1 MWNDG
6 LIARRTS
13 GREDGGAPA
22 ARGLRL
28 EEDPWLAGRAWQE
41 PLELTPPAEG
51 EASTPAPR
59 AGEGKGR
66 REERERGEGERRQVS
81 APLRARLEA
90 LRELVGLS
98 RTRLDGH
105 MLAEAGRV
113 LDEAAAR
120 QRLSLD
126 HTVVAIAGTTGS
138 GKSALFNA
146 LAGCTLAEVGSRRPT
161 TDEAGACAWRGP
173 SDEAPPQLLERL
185 GLPAVVPRPQ
195 RDDLGLRGLV
205 LLDLPDFDSAVESH
219 RAEVERLLRRVDAFI
234 WVVDPEKYADAVLHE
249 RYLRPYAGYAEV
261 TLVVLNQAD
270 RLPGGACEQ
279 VLDDLRRLLDE
290 DGLALGEHGEPGAMV
305 LAVSAQT
312 GEGIAELRAEL
323 VTLVGER
330 GAPERRLA
338 ADLDGAVARLESVY
352 VSEGAAGLSGP
363 AREEFEERL
372 SEAVGARAAGLA
384 AERRWQQEAERAY
397 GSCWGQV
404 WGWYQ
409 ARQVAAVDAGA
420 DPGAALVGSRVAGM
434 IAGMRAEEDAGGS
447 AGERTG
453 GTAAEGAQARGAE
466 GTEGGA
472 GAEGGADGGSA
483 KDGKDGRA
491 AKGDKGA
498 KAAAKAARAE
508 KAAQRRRAGAVARGK
523 TGVCAAGKRAS
534 AVAASRPVVEQAVR
548 SVAATAAEGLPAPW
562 AQAVHEAA
570 VRGTE
575 GLAEELE
582 TSAGAVGAAHV
593 LERPRWWSVVG
604 ATQNALFMLQIL
616 CLLWL
621 VCAAVGFAHVSWQM
635 LLGFALVCAGSGPL
649 TATVCRLA
657 ARGPAR
663 RYGQD
668 TERRLREAAAG
679 CGRARVLE
687 PVAAELLRYK
697 EVRGQYAV
705 AAGGVAR
712 V

>member
-1 MWNDG
+1 MWDDG
-6 LIARRTS
+6 LIARRAAEH
-13 GREDGGAPA
+13 EDNA
-22 ARGLRL
+22 AMAQGVRL
-28 EEDPWLAGRAWQE
+28 DDDPWLAAQAWQE
-41 PLELTPPAEG
+41 PLELTSAAEVDATPPG
-51 EASTPAPR
+51 PR
-59 AGEGKGR
+59 AAEDADRLDWEPTGR
-66 REERERGEGERRQVS
+66 HQVS
-81 APLRARLEA
+81 GPLRGRLEA

-98 RTRLDGH
+98 RTRLDGR

-138 GKSALFNA
+138 GKSSLFNA
-146 LAGCTLAEVGSRRPT
+146 LAGCTLAEVGPRRPT
-161 TDEAGACAWRGP
+161 TEETGACAWRGP
-173 SDEAPPQLLERL
+173 HDDAPLQLLERL
-185 GLPAVVPRPQ
+185 GLPARAPRPQ

-205 LLDLPDFDSAVESH
+205 LLDLPDFDSAVEEH
-219 RAEVERLLRRVDAFI
+219 RAEVEKLLGRVDAVI

-249 RYLRPYAGYAEV
+249 RYLRPLARYAEV
-261 TLVVLNQAD
+261 TFVVLNQAD
-270 RLPGGACEQ
+270 RLPGEACDQ

-290 DGLALGEHGEPGAMV
+290 DGLALGEHGEPGAIV
-305 LAVSAQT
+305 LAVSSQT
-312 GEGIAELRAEL
+312 GEGIEELRSEL

-330 GAPERRLA
+330 SAAERRLA
-338 ADLDGAVARLESVY
+338 ADLDGAVARLEPVY
-352 VSEGAAGLSGP
+352 MSEGPAGLSGP
-363 AREEFEERL
+363 AREEFEDRL
-372 SEAVGARAAGLA
+372 AEAVGARAAGVA
-384 AERRWQQEAERAY
+384 SERRWQQEAERAY
-397 GSCWGQV
+397 GSCWGQL

-409 ARQVAAVDAGA
+409 MRQAEAVVAGA
-420 DPGAALVGSRVAGM
+420 DPGAALVGARLAGVVAGLRED
-434 IAGMRAEEDAGGS
+434 GGTGGLEGDAGGGPGGDAVS
-447 AGERTG
+447 EPGGGAAGETG
-453 GTAAEGAQARGAE
+453 DDAADESADRGA
-466 GTEGGA
+466 A
-472 GAEGGADGGSA
+472 RR
-483 KDGKDGRA
+483 KDKAARKDA
-491 AKGDKGA
+491 ARKA
-498 KAAAKAARAE
+498 KAVARAKAAR
-508 KAAQRRRAGAVARGK
+508 KAKARRAGSV
-523 TGVCAAGKRAS
+523 AGKGVEERGAA

-548 SVAATAAEGLPAPW
+548 SLARTAAAGLPNPW

-570 VRGTE
+570 ARGTD

-582 TSAGAVGAAHV
+582 GAAGTVGAGHA

-604 ATQNALFMLQIL
+604 AVQNALFMLQML

-621 VCAAVGFAHVSWQM
+621 VCAAVGVAHVSWQM
-635 LLGFALVCAGSGPL
+635 LLGFALVCTGSGPL
-649 TATVCRLA
+649 TAIVCKLA

-697 EVRGQYAV
+697 EVREQYAV